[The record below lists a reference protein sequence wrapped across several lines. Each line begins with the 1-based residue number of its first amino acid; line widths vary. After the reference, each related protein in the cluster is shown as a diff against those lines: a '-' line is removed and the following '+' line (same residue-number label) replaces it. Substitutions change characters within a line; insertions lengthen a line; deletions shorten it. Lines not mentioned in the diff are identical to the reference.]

1 VETVALNSRSR
12 DPVEVDGVPPQCSRD
27 RWIEPPHSQSK
38 ERMLWAPVAH
48 ACNPSNSGGRD
59 QEGCNLKPAQA
70 NSLLDPN
77 LKIPISQKRAGRVA
91 LGIGPELKSQYHK
104 KKKKEKKKTV
114 FFMGCIPHLF
124 IL

>member
-1 VETVALNSRSR
+1 LLLRRQRSGQSQFEASLGK
-12 DPVEVDGVPPQCSRD
+12 DPIS
-27 RWIEPPHSQSK
+27 
-38 ERMLWAPVAH
+38 
-48 ACNPSNSGGRD
+48 
-59 QEGCNLKPAQA
+59 
-70 NSLLDPN
+70 
-77 LKIPISQKRAGRVA
+77 KIPITKMAGRVA